1 MICSTIK
8 RLKDRFTGPVFP
20 RLAAMAISTDHYTP
34 EYLDAIAKMDVAVVN
49 FYPGAP
55 IEPAFVV
62 SELKHR
68 NPRIKVALYTNLN
81 NQIDSPAWKVN
92 LDKLTESGWWLL
104 KDKQRIPNGD
114 NTPTDVSYDCNL
126 TNFTKLDAQGRRYP
140 EWLAQW
146 LYGLWFQHSGADWWY
161 CDNVQITQRIDEAD
175 WQCTGTDQKVTP
187 GLDSAYRIG
196 HRAEWNQIR
205 RLCNLPIMG
214 NADNDLSSPEYRG
227 QLNGAFL
234 EGQMGYDWSLQTWA
248 GWDAMMARYR
258 AALANTRKPHTVIF
272 NAAGEP
278 TDLKLFRFAYTS
290 CLLDDGYF
298 SFSGANGNYGVV
310 PWFDE
315 YGVELGRAREKHLTP
330 YENGVYRRRFQNG
343 TVYCNPTKLTQTVD
357 GHVIAPED
365 GVVCRGVH

>member
-1 MICSTIK
+1 MGLNCQFIQ
-8 RLKDRFTGPVFP
+8 RHFGPVFP

-34 EYLDAIAKMDVAVVN
+34 EYLDAIAKMDLAIVN

-55 IEPAFVV
+55 QGPKAVIA
-62 SELKHR
+62 ELKAI
-68 NPRIKVALYTNLN
+68 NPRLQVGIYTDLN
-81 NQIDSPAWKVN
+81 DQIDSPAWQEV
-92 LDKLTESGWWLL
+92 LTKLTGENWWLT
-104 KDKQRIPNGD
+104 DKGQRISAWGGK
-114 NTPTDVSYDCNL
+114 SFYCNL
-126 TNFTKLDAQGRRYP
+126 STP
-140 EWLAQW
+140 WPQW
-146 LYGLWFQHSGADWWY
+146 MTEYCHQTFFAGSQADWWY
-161 CDNVQITQRIDEAD
+161 CDCVQKTQRVKEGDFNGRDE
-175 WQCTGTDQKVTP
+175 TVTP
-187 GLDSAYRIG
+187 EINSAYRAAYASVWPKMRSLTG
-196 HRAEWNQIR
+196 
-205 RLCNLPIMG
+205 CKVMG
-214 NADNDLSSPEYRG
+214 NADNDLSTPEYRG
-227 QLNGAFL
+227 KLDGAFL
-234 EGQMGYDWSLQTWA
+234 EGLMGYPWSLQSWA

-278 TDLKLFRFAYTS
+278 TNLKLFRFAYTS

-310 PWFDE
+310 PWFEE
-315 YGVELGRAREKHLTP
+315 YGIELGRAREKHLTP